1 MKTIELSE
9 QDKNDLRQAVNDL
22 IKLHDTGKADEDY
35 LTYIGMFCLS
45 LAERARATPRRPKGS
60 LPFKM

>member
-9 QDKNDLRQAVNDL
+9 QDKKDLHMAVNDL

-35 LTYIGMFCLS
+35 LTYIGMLCLS
-45 LAERARATPRRPKGS
+45 LAERARATSTKKVKR
-60 LPFKM
+60 